1 MLRAELSIG
10 DKVIFGR
17 GRGEK
22 TLGEITKLNA
32 TKAKVKTLEL
42 RGVRRAGRVGEVWS
56 VPYGII
62 SKASAEAKPQ
72 EKAPKAARGLR
83 DYSKSTTDFA
93 KGDRVWFVG
102 RAGKKIVG
110 TVIRVSTKTCSV
122 DPDDKRVPYWRVPP
136 SMLKREGEV
145 VTAPVEA
152 PKAKRPEVEILK
164 DLCGIESGL
173 SPENLSCDG
182 ELSRYETR
190 RRYSALMAQKKT
202 LIAELGRTPTDQ
214 EIWGISFR

>member
-1 MLRAELSIG
+1 MLRTDLSIG
-10 DKVIFGR
+10 DKVVFGR

-22 TLGEITKLNA
+22 TLGEIVKLNP

-62 SKASAEAKPQ
+62 SKASVEAQPQ
-72 EKAPKAARGLR
+72 EKVSKAIRGLR
-83 DYSKSTTDFA
+83 DFSKCTFDFS
-93 KGDRVWFVG
+93 KGDRVWFQG
-102 RAGKKIVG
+102 RAGKKVVG
-110 TVIRVSTKTCSV
+110 TVIRVSKKTCSV
-122 DPDDKRVPYWRVPP
+122 DPDDNRVPYWRVPP
-136 SMLKREGEV
+136 SMLRREGEV
-145 VTAPVEA
+145 VKVPAPA
-152 PKAKRPEVEILK
+152 PKRPEVEILK
-164 DLCGIESGL
+164 DLCGIEGSL

-182 ELSRYETR
+182 ELGRYETKL
-190 RRYSALMAQKKT
+190 RYCRLMVEKRA

>member
-22 TLGEITKLNA
+22 TLGEIVKLNPS
-32 TKAKVKTLEL
+32 KAKVKTLEL
-42 RGVRRAGRVGEVWS
+42 RGVRRSGRVGEVWS

-93 KGDRVWFVG
+93 KGD
-102 RAGKKIVG
+102 
-110 TVIRVSTKTCSV
+110 
-122 DPDDKRVPYWRVPP
+122 
-136 SMLKREGEV
+136 
-145 VTAPVEA
+145 
-152 PKAKRPEVEILK
+152 
-164 DLCGIESGL
+164 
-173 SPENLSCDG
+173 
-182 ELSRYETR
+182 
-190 RRYSALMAQKKT
+190 
-202 LIAELGRTPTDQ
+202 
-214 EIWGISFR
+214 